1 MKRRSGRLRRTL
13 KNLFVAHE
21 GNKRHPHLLRG
32 DIALG
37 VLAFVIFLEL
47 GVLSQVFVFSR
58 VQTMLASVLPG
69 VITALTNEAR
79 ADEALP
85 SLVPN
90 PVLEQ
95 AAQDKAEDMA
105 SRGYFSHES
114 PDGTLPWYWF
124 DKHGYKYKFAGENL
138 AIDFT
143 DSTALVDAWLA
154 SPKHKENIVKGS
166 YTDIGI
172 GMATGTYQ
180 GRETIFV
187 VQFFGSPR
195 GGAQAQ
201 KAPAQPQAPPIP
213 ASQVAQVE
221 EGTEVLGV
229 ATVAPDEQKGE
240 GIFNRVLASPRTFG
254 TYTLGGLA
262 LFFALLLIVGFVP
275 LGKRIPHPKAV
286 VNGAAVMAL
295 LLGVMVVNQ
304 GTLQDAQIAVVDS
317 QHASVVYA
325 LE

>member
-1 MKRRSGRLRRTL
+1 MAGKRGKRLERKL
-13 KNLFVAHE
+13 KDLFVAHE
-21 GNKRHPHLLRG
+21 GNQRHPHLLRG

-85 SLVPN
+85 SLTPN
-90 PVLEQ
+90 TVLQE

-105 SRGYFSHES
+105 VRGYFSHES

-143 DSTALVDAWLA
+143 DSEELVDAWLA
-154 SPKHKENIVKGS
+154 SPTHRQNIVKGG
-166 YTDIGI
+166 YTEIGI

-195 GGAQAQ
+195 GATQVQ
-201 KAPAQPQAPPIP
+201 KATPQQEVPSAPQI
-213 ASQVAQVE
+213 VE
-221 EGTEVLGV
+221 IEEERDILGAAIV
-229 ATVAPDEQKGE
+229 VQDERRGV

-275 LGKRIPHPKAV
+275 LGRRIPHPRAV

-304 GTLQDAQIAVVDS
+304 GTLHDAQIAVTDS

-325 LE
+325 IE